1 MATQLQLRHG
11 TTAENDT
18 FIGAT
23 GEVTIDLDNKELRLH
38 TGDNTEGGYGIA
50 RKDFTN
56 LTEESKNISNWS
68 SNVTNCITE
77 IPQDIKLELNDG
89 ILTLK
94 AGSKVYV
101 PNGVGVFDEIIV
113 PNDLSYSY
121 AGATVGPNDGLM
133 FYDST
138 ANVLFLDARTQTES
152 GTSRT
157 SVNTFYNTDT
167 NIIDSINDFVPS
179 QSDRISF
186 PVCSVKYGTNVSGT
200 GHISL
205 QKTFN
210 GFGYIG
216 STRFAL
222 PRIEWLS
229 SNGINDD
236 GTSKSIKRTNTNVLV
251 ETLSSGT
258 VNNIV
263 MVLATGSIWTSGKYI
278 ESETEPSGSYIVWY
292 KPSENILRSKAEG
305 NWNINNNIVVY
316 GYYDTSSDQ
325 ITGFRTK
332 QPFRAVD
339 YSDTECMT
347 KGALSNIIN
356 GADTKVGDVYYT
368 SAADNTSV
376 YAPSGGKWLVLYVVE
391 VNISTAALYLYSA
404 DLYHKVG
411 EIVNGGTQIT
421 QARSG
426 YGAYVSL
433 LKIS

>member
-18 FIGAT
+18 FIGVT
-23 GEVTIDLDNKELRLH
+23 GEVTVDLDNKELRLH

-68 SNVTNCITE
+68 SNVTNCITN
-77 IPQDIKLELNDG
+77 IPQDIKLELNNG
-89 ILTLK
+89 TLTLK

-101 PNGVGVFDEIIV
+101 PNGTDVFDVFNIQSDKTVNCGSSTGKTLIRV
-113 PNDLSYSY
+113 YPDQQPYGDTLVSSFYS
-121 AGATVGPNDGLM
+121 GSDPLGITGM
-133 FYDST
+133 
-138 ANVLFLDARTQTES
+138 
-152 GTSRT
+152 
-157 SVNTFYNTDT
+157 FYNTTT
-167 NIIDSINDFVPS
+167 NKITYCQNGVSDENICSLPIAEITVNNGQVTSIDKI
-179 QSDRISF
+179 
-186 PVCSVKYGTNVSGT
+186 
-200 GHISL
+200 
-205 QKTFN
+205 FN

-236 GTSKSIKRTNTNVLV
+236 GTLKSIKRTNTNVLV

-263 MVLATGSIWTSGKYI
+263 MVLGTGSIWTSGKYI

-347 KGALSNIIN
+347 KGALSNIVN

-404 DLYHKVG
+404 DLYHRVG

-433 LKIS
+433 LKIA

>member
-1 MATQLQLRHG
+1 M
-11 TTAENDT
+11 
-18 FIGAT
+18 
-23 GEVTIDLDNKELRLH
+23 
-38 TGDNTEGGYGIA
+38 
-50 RKDFTN
+50 
-56 LTEESKNISNWS
+56 
-68 SNVTNCITE
+68 
-77 IPQDIKLELNDG
+77 NDG

-138 ANVLFLDARTQTES
+138 ADVLFLDARTQAES

-157 SVNTFYNTDT
+157 SVNTFYNIDT

-236 GTSKSIKRTNTNVLV
+236 GTLKSIKRTNTNVLV

-263 MVLATGSIWTSGKYI
+263 MVLGTGSIWTSGKYI

-347 KGALSNIIN
+347 KGALSNIVN

-368 SAADNTSV
+368 SAVDNTSV

-391 VNISTAALYLYSA
+391 VNISTEALYLYSA

-433 LKIS
+433 LKIA